1 MFSVIETLLIELCTL
16 HQSTE
21 KMKHIILAVFVLFI
35 GASVAYG
42 QTQTGKAS
50 FYADKFEGGPTA
62 SGEKYRHSKK
72 TAAHKTLP
80 FGTKVR
86 VTNLE
91 NNKTVDVVIN
101 DRGPYVEGR
110 IIDLSK
116 SAAEELD
123 YINKG
128 IAEVKLDVIDAGDGK
143 GGGQNVPIDRVAVD
157 EKEFYDFEI
166 ERFEPKGWGV
176 QIGTYQELVNLM
188 RLADNLKNSY
198 KKKVNVQV
206 KIVNGI
212 KYYSICLGEFSS
224 RGKADDFIAEVK
236 KKFPDSFIVEYDKIR

>member
-1 MFSVIETLLIELCTL
+1 M
-16 HQSTE
+16 
-21 KMKHIILAVFVLFI
+21 MKNILPIALTMALAT
-35 GASVAYG
+35 ASFA
-42 QTQTGKAS
+42 QTQSGKAS
-50 FYADKFEGGPTA
+50 FYADKFEGSPTA
-62 SGEKYRHSKK
+62 SGEKYKHAKK

-86 VTNLE
+86 VTNVE
-91 NNKTVDVVIN
+91 NNKTVEVTIN
-101 DRGPYVEGR
+101 DRGPYVDGR

-116 SAAEELD
+116 SAADELG

-128 IAEVKLDVIDAGDGK
+128 LADVKIEVIDAGDGK
-143 GGGQNVPIDRVAVD
+143 GGGVIVPIDRVAVD

-166 ERFEPKGWGV
+166 KRLEPKGWGV

-206 KIVNGI
+206 KVVNGV

-224 RGKADDFIAEVK
+224 RGKADSFIAEVK
-236 KKFPDSFIVEYDKIR
+236 PKFPDAFVVEYSRIK

>member
-1 MFSVIETLLIELCTL
+1 MKKIFVVVFLLMSAACY
-16 HQSTE
+16 S
-21 KMKHIILAVFVLFI
+21 
-35 GASVAYG
+35 

-50 FYADKFEGGPTA
+50 FYADKFDGGPTA
-62 SGEKYRHSKK
+62 SGEKYKHSKK
-72 TAAHKTLP
+72 TGAHKTLP

-101 DRGPYVEGR
+101 DRGPYVDGR

-116 SAAEELD
+116 SAAEELGF
-123 YINKG
+123 INKG
-128 IAEVKLDVIDAGDGK
+128 VADVKLEVIDAGDGK
-143 GGGQNVPIDRVAVD
+143 GGGQAVPIDRVAVD

-166 ERFEPKGWGV
+166 KRLEPKGWGV

-206 KIVNGI
+206 KILNGV
-212 KYYSICLGEFSS
+212 KYYSIMLGEFSS
-224 RGKADDFIAEVK
+224 RNKADGFAAEVK
-236 KKFPDSFIVEYDKIR
+236 RKFPDAFIVEYDKVK

>member
-1 MFSVIETLLIELCTL
+1 MA
-16 HQSTE
+16 
-21 KMKHIILAVFVLFI
+21 LAT
-35 GASVAYG
+35 ASFA
-42 QTQTGKAS
+42 QTQSGKAS
-50 FYADKFEGGPTA
+50 FYADKFEGSPTA
-62 SGEKYRHSKK
+62 SGEKYKHAKK

-86 VTNLE
+86 VTNVE
-91 NNKTVDVVIN
+91 NNKTVEVTIN
-101 DRGPYVEGR
+101 DRGPYVDGR

-116 SAAEELD
+116 SAADELG

-128 IAEVKLDVIDAGDGK
+128 LADVKIEVIDAGDGK
-143 GGGQNVPIDRVAVD
+143 GGGVIVPIDRVAVD

-166 ERFEPKGWGV
+166 KRLEPKGWGV

-206 KIVNGI
+206 KVVNGV

-224 RGKADDFIAEVK
+224 RGKADSFIAEVK
-236 KKFPDSFIVEYDKIR
+236 PKFPDAFVVEYSRIK